1 MHAVFVKT
9 ETRSWPKKA
18 LPSLERI
25 RGARTGVILF
35 PIRLLCNN
43 APFVIPAYPAG
54 AWQLS
59 ILWWLLPF
67 HDRWRQ
73 FVAGNGQNVP
83 ELFL

>member
-25 RGARTGVILF
+25 KGARTGVILF

-43 APFVIPAYPAG
+43 APFVIPAYPVEPDSSQYFG
-54 AWQLS
+54 GFCLS
-59 ILWWLLPF
+59 MIGDASLWREMGKMCLSSF
-67 HDRWRQ
+67 
-73 FVAGNGQNVP
+73 
-83 ELFL
+83 